1 RDWSSD
7 VCSSDLG
14 PDMVWMLGSKPD
26 ARSVIQPEPPL
37 LRLLLGNL
45 QPLAPP
51 DPFDTLGVHRP
62 AFRQQHRRDPA
73 IAITAIAGSEP
84 DDVRGQRLF
93 IGPALALFAL
103 GRTMLTEHA
112 AGKPLR
118 YGELRHDT
126 IDATATA
133 CGAQKFPE
141 AASLRIS
148 FSSVRSET
156 ALRSR
161 SFSFSS
167 SFSRFTWS
175 PVRPPNSLRHR

>member
-1 RDWSSD
+1 PPSSF
-7 VCSSDLG
+7 
-14 PDMVWMLGSKPD
+14 
-26 ARSVIQPEPPL
+26 PPL
-37 LRLLLGNL
+37 SLHDAL
-45 QPLAPP
+45 PIC
-51 DPFDTLGVHRP
+51 P
-62 AFRQQHRRDPA
+62 AFRPQHRRDPA

-84 DDVRGQRLF
+84 DDVGGQRLF
-93 IGPALALFAL
+93 IGPALRLFAL
-103 GRTMLTEHA
+103 GRTMLAENL

-118 YGELRHDT
+118 DGELRHDT

-133 CGAQKFPE
+133 SGAQKFCIRCPSGPE
-141 AASLRIS
+141 AASFRIS

-175 PVRPPNSLRHR
+175 PFRPPN

>member
-1 RDWSSD
+1 
-7 VCSSDLG
+7 
-14 PDMVWMLGSKPD
+14 MVWMLGSKPD

-45 QPLAPP
+45 QPLPPP

-62 AFRQQHRRDPA
+62 AFRPQHRRDPA

-84 DDVRGQRLF
+84 DDVGGQRLF
-93 IGPALALFAL
+93 IGPALRLFAL
-103 GRTMLTEHA
+103 GRTMLAENL

-118 YGELRHDT
+118 HGELRHDT

-133 CGAQKFPE
+133 SGAQKFPE
-141 AASLRIS
+141 AASFRIS

-167 SFSRFTWS
+167 SFSRFTW
-175 PVRPPNSLRHR
+175 